1 MNKAYVYEWFNVD
14 TNEVFYVGKGRNDR
28 IHSMK
33 NRNQYFLRYVEKY
46 NCDCRIV
53 KDNMTDDEAYQY
65 EKELIEKYKKEN
77 QCQTNIAEGGK
88 GGIRLIGEDNP
99 MFGRTWWDENTPLEK
114 IQDWKE
120 KVKHCGKD
128 NPQYGVSL
136 KDRMTPET
144 YAGWVEAHK
153 SMIGE
158 KNPNFGNNKL
168 SKFYKDNPEISK
180 VKQSRLGKK
189 NGRCVPI
196 DLYDGEKLVKHF
208 DYIKECANYMI
219 ENYNIKTKQENLS
232 VQITIH
238 KNNNKPYKGFYF
250 K

>member
-65 EKELIEKYKKEN
+65 EKELIEKYKKNN
-77 QCQTNIAEGGK
+77 QCQTNIAEGGR
-88 GGIRLIGEDNP
+88 GGIRLMGEDNP
-99 MFGRTWWDENTPLEK
+99 MFGRPWWDENTPLEK
-114 IQDWKE
+114 IQDWKD

-144 YAGWVEAHK
+144 YAGWIEAHK
-153 SMIGE
+153 SMVGE
-158 KNPNFGNNKL
+158 KNPNFGNKKL

-180 VKQSRLGKK
+180 EKQGRQGKK

-196 DLYDGEKLVKHF
+196 DLYDGENFVKHF
-208 DYIKECANYMI
+208 DYIKECADYMI
-219 ENYNIKTKQENLS
+219 ENYDIQTKQENLS
-232 VQITIH
+232 IQITIH
-238 KNNNKPYKGFYF
+238 KNNHKPYKGFYF

>member
-1 MNKAYVYEWFNVD
+1 MNKAYVYEWYNVD
-14 TNEVFYVGKGRNDR
+14 TNEVFYVGKGRNNR
-28 IHSMK
+28 MHSMK

-65 EKELIEKYKKEN
+65 EKELIEQYKKDN

-88 GGIRLIGEDNP
+88 GGIRLLGEDNP

-114 IQDWKE
+114 IQEWKD

-136 KDRMTPET
+136 KERMSPET
-144 YAGWVEAHK
+144 YAGWIEAHK
-153 SMIGE
+153 LMTGE
-158 KNPNFGNNKL
+158 NNPNFGNRKL
-168 SKFYKDNPEISK
+168 SKFYKDNPEAAK
-180 VKQSRLGKK
+180 EKQGRHGKK

-196 DLYDGEKLVKHF
+196 DLYDGENFIKHF

-219 ENYNIKTKQENLS
+219 ENYGIQTKQENLS
-232 VQITIH
+232 IQITIH
-238 KNNNKPYKGFYF
+238 KNNGKPYKGFYF